1 MVGET
6 PGFQWNQFLAQALAG
21 LASGLGSAGQGQG
34 FGPGFAQGQAAFQ
47 QQQGDLQRQRMLQQQ
62 FETQQKQIEEQ
73 QRRANAEQA
82 QQETAKR
89 RIAALLG
96 GAPNN
101 GRPGGPGQSA
111 ILGGY
116 SPQQSALLQTNAE
129 IDPMGTL
136 GMLTEQAFKQ
146 PDEGKWQITDA
157 LEGNQ
162 KVTYRINLNT
172 GERQEIGRGPAYAP
186 QQDGGPKTS
195 LVPFYAKDAQGK
207 WHMFQPTA
215 TGVPVEVQLPPGMD
229 PARPLS
235 FQDLGT
241 SIVGVQPLGGQP
253 AMSLPKD
260 IAGQQAQQEVGT
272 AEGKIAASLPD
283 AEAKAQDAVNLIETL
298 KAHPG
303 RAMATGMSSVIPL
316 VPGTPAYDFNA
327 SLNQLK
333 GTVFLQAY
341 SQLKGGGAITEI
353 EGQKAEQAISAL
365 DRAQSEEA
373 FTKALDSLK
382 SVIEAGISRMK
393 QLTSGVAPTSTPQ
406 SAPAPNGLAPGT
418 VEDGYR
424 FKGGDPANP
433 SNWEKVN

>member
-1 MVGET
+1 
-6 PGFQWNQFLAQALAG
+6 
-21 LASGLGSAGQGQG
+21 
-34 FGPGFAQGQAAFQ
+34 
-47 QQQGDLQRQRMLQQQ
+47 
-62 FETQQKQIEEQ
+62 
-73 QRRANAEQA
+73 
-82 QQETAKR
+82 
-89 RIAALLG
+89 
-96 GAPNN
+96 
-101 GRPGGPGQSA
+101 
-111 ILGGY
+111 
-116 SPQQSALLQTNAE
+116 
-129 IDPMGTL
+129 
-136 GMLTEQAFKQ
+136 
-146 PDEGKWQITDA
+146 
-157 LEGNQ
+157 
-162 KVTYRINLNT
+162 
-172 GERQEIGRGPAYAP
+172 
-186 QQDGGPKTS
+186 
-195 LVPFYAKDAQGK
+195 
-207 WHMFQPTA
+207 
-215 TGVPVEVQLPPGMD
+215 
-229 PARPLS
+229 
-235 FQDLGT
+235 
-241 SIVGVQPLGGQP
+241 
-253 AMSLPKD
+253 MSLPKD

-393 QLTSGVAPTSTPQ
+393 QRTGGVAPTSTPQ